1 MSIEF
6 DISILSEFI
15 KGQFIYKRLICS
27 VVSLNQPLIQGVP
40 RPAKTVSFSTETF
53 FNTSS
58 NEILINFIKQS
69 YIYADVVYMSIYM
82 YFNLSFFC

>member
-1 MSIEF
+1 M
-6 DISILSEFI
+6 
-15 KGQFIYKRLICS
+15 
-27 VVSLNQPLIQGVP
+27 VSLNQPLIQGVP

-58 NEILINFIKQS
+58 NEILINFTKQS

-82 YFNLSFFC
+82 YFNLSFFLKVYKIAISNAF